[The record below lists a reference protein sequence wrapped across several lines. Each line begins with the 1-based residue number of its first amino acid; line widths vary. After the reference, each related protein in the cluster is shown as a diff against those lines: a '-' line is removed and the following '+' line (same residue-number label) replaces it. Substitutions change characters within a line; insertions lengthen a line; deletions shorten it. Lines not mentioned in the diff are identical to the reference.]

1 MLPRAKPPASG
12 GRADEWQSRPDHAL
26 WLAIALGIDERR
38 TQWRRTIAGAATA
51 SATGVVPS
59 ALASTAAA
67 AGSSSSGSAL
77 SSSSSSSESMSSV
90 DVSALAES
98 ALRELLQF
106 AIAGALVQSAQVLDA
121 VRLSSS
127 SSLSTTFSSS
137 DDDETAAASTANP
150 NLDAASAAAASLL
163 TRIHELSTGGWAGV
177 SESVFAN
184 FLLPR
189 ALLHHQLCMRAS
201 DSDSHSSTSAITMT
215 TASAALAAVQP
226 AVDLLESVRRTET
239 RVAAL
244 LRLSAARANT
254 LVYEVQRPVYQRLVA
269 GHADRLSDRPI
280 GAFTN
285 ARLHEAFAADVGA
298 HLLETAMALLP
309 WMAARSASARHK
321 EARRLNAS
329 ACLARTRFA
338 FDTLFAHHAALRA
351 GVVGVFADLV
361 ARSLRHLLSISHST
375 NAASAVSGSVSS
387 ATTSA
392 TVSQQYAPMAVAH
405 ALIALWTSMHELPV
419 LLWPACGAPV
429 RAAFEQVCASLADYS
444 AASCNR
450 FGLRIHRFFCVFL
463 RLRVLDLY
471 FCLSSSNVDT
481 IRPCIARGTPSGA
494 RRAPRPPFATR
505 RLSLTLWTTR
515 SMRRVRGRRPLL
527 QTRMFLWSP
536 CRLLWVVQ
544 RQPLEVLPMSPSGV
558 RGWPDSRP
566 PTSSLFAATRAT
578 HTVLRPR
585 RLPRP
590 LSPCHLHYR

>member
-1 MLPRAKPPASG
+1 MLPRAKPPVSG

-26 WLAIALGIDERR
+26 WLATAQGIDERR
-38 TQWRRTIAGAATA
+38 AQWRRTIADAATA
-51 SATGVVPS
+51 SVPGAVPS

-77 SSSSSSSESMSSV
+77 SSSSSSSSESISSV
-90 DVSALAES
+90 DMSALAES

-127 SSLSTTFSSS
+127 SSSSSS
-137 DDDETAAASTANP
+137 DDDKAAAH
-150 NLDAASAAAASLL
+150 LDAASAAAASLL

-184 FLLPR
+184 LLLPR

-201 DSDSHSSTSAITMT
+201 DSDSQTSTSAITAT

-269 GHADRLSDRPI
+269 GLADRLSDRPI

-285 ARLHEAFAADVGA
+285 ARLHAAFAADVGA
-298 HLLETAMALLP
+298 HLLDTAMALLP

-351 GVVGVFADLV
+351 GVVGVYADLV
-361 ARSLRHLLSISHST
+361 ARTLRHLLLISHST
-375 NAASAVSGSVSS
+375 TIAAPAGSGSVNS
-387 ATTSA
+387 AATSA
-392 TVSQQYAPMAVAH
+392 TVSHQYAPMAVAH
-405 ALIALWTSMHELPV
+405 ALLALWTSMHELPV
-419 LLWPACGAPV
+419 MLWPACGAPV
-429 RAAFEQVCASLADYS
+429 RAAFEQVCACLADYS

-481 IRPCIARGTPSGA
+481 IRPCTARGTPSGA

-505 RLSLTLWTTR
+505 RSSLTLWITR

-527 QTRMFLWSP
+527 QTRM
-536 CRLLWVVQ
+536 
-544 RQPLEVLPMSPSGV
+544 
-558 RGWPDSRP
+558 
-566 PTSSLFAATRAT
+566 SL
-578 HTVLRPR
+578 
-585 RLPRP
+585 
-590 LSPCHLHYR
+590 